1 VDLLLPA
8 KYPFLGEA
16 SEAIIQNS
24 VDIADLFGGSLY
36 EDARIRGLARV
47 EEALLHSEVSYSP
60 LVKDYDRLN
69 DILSYPYA
77 RILVSVIDDRFL
89 TKRYALAES
98 VRLNHL
104 LKDESPA
111 TILHIA
117 RSLGVNS
124 TFEDNRL
131 KMHFPDYLTFSTR
144 IKSQDWKLVNAELF
158 SGYVFLPQEKF
169 GRLLQN
175 ALQDRIEGELPL
187 PVPDDIKK
195 AVSED
200 VKRINTSL
208 SEIKNRFNPQM
219 TGELEEG
226 DLPPCMRTLLA
237 NVQNAVNLPHAG
249 RFALVSF
256 LHAIGMTTEGM
267 MALFSRSP
275 DFNESMTLYQVK
287 HITGESTGGEGYT
300 PPECGTM
307 RTNGICYNPDS
318 LCAREWMTHPLK
330 YYRAKTRSGKEK
342 KE

>member
-1 VDLLLPA
+1 
-8 KYPFLGEA
+8 
-16 SEAIIQNS
+16 
-24 VDIADLFGGSLY
+24 
-36 EDARIRGLARV
+36 
-47 EEALLHSEVSYSP
+47 
-60 LVKDYDRLN
+60 
-69 DILSYPYA
+69 
-77 RILVSVIDDRFL
+77 
-89 TKRYALAES
+89 
-98 VRLNHL
+98 
-104 LKDESPA
+104 
-111 TILHIA
+111 
-117 RSLGVNS
+117 
-124 TFEDNRL
+124 
-131 KMHFPDYLTFSTR
+131 M
-144 IKSQDWKLVNAELF
+144 
-158 SGYVFLPQEKF
+158 FLPQEKF

-267 MALFSRSP
+267 MALFSGP
-275 DFNESMTLYQVK
+275 GFNESMTLYQVK

-300 PPECGTM
+300 PHECGTM
-307 RTNGICYNPDS
+307 RTNGIC
-318 LCAREWMTHPLK
+318 
-330 YYRAKTRSGKEK
+330 
-342 KE
+342 

>member
-1 VDLLLPA
+1 MDLLLPA

-200 VKRINTSL
+200 VKRINASL
-208 SEIKNRFNPQM
+208 SAHGIDVTRYYKSIGFP
-219 TGELEEG
+219 
-226 DLPPCMRTLLA
+226 
-237 NVQNAVNLPHAG
+237 
-249 RFALVSF
+249 VS
-256 LHAIGMTTEGM
+256 H
-267 MALFSRSP
+267 
-275 DFNESMTLYQVK
+275 
-287 HITGESTGGEGYT
+287 
-300 PPECGTM
+300 
-307 RTNGICYNPDS
+307 
-318 LCAREWMTHPLK
+318 
-330 YYRAKTRSGKEK
+330 
-342 KE
+342 